1 MSKKILN
8 ANSYQNDNINM
19 ILRYGNEVDS
29 SLLQNGVVTLPTRLQ
44 GHSKYIAYSTA
55 YGWIFDVCLKSN

>member
-1 MSKKILN
+1 MVMKLT
-8 ANSYQNDNINM
+8 A
-19 ILRYGNEVDS
+19 VT

-55 YGWIFDVCLKSN
+55 YGWIFAVCLKSN